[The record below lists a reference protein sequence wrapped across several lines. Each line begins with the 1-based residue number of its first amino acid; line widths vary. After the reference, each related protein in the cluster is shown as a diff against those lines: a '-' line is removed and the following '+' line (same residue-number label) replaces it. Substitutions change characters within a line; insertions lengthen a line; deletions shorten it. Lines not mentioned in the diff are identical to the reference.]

1 MNAEDFR
8 AACGNFD
15 ISRCSSLLESLSAED
30 AELIPQIIEEN
41 VRESG
46 CLIQPRPKKGSEH
59 VKRKFIEYCRNKIG
73 QDGDTELTAK
83 FEKHLNEAEI
93 LQSGYH
99 EILKSLKN
107 SEAGK
112 LTPAQQVWSSL
123 ERAVSEIKVL
133 ESQLE
138 QTAASHQGFV
148 DPVRA
153 KVKRENSSDIDPD
166 SVVNTVTNVLGST
179 ILMLAYENGWI
190 KSQQL
195 RLPDR
200 QSVSEQMRFQAGT
213 TAYLGM
219 LWRGLKHSD
228 DRLRYFG
235 GTVTRRKVEAIDEN
249 KKSHSVEALVFESSL
264 QVAEIEEIAH
274 ERLLRA
280 QFGFFTE
287 LEYESNSSEKVSGA
301 ESGVPL
307 PPSGFISSDELLA
320 FITLG
325 DLFCY
330 PVESETLIYNGLA
343 LKHWLRG
350 YAVVKEKF
358 AHKNGSPLFELRSF
372 DSLELEELLTRFGL
386 SSDQA
391 TAFVNAL
398 IFTPSRNDLFNT
410 PFLRCHGTELHFYA
424 PAYMAANLTEII
436 VSRLAAEGVQ
446 FQTKGKLFETKIL
459 NLLNL
464 HGRNAKGFKYS
475 LGGQE
480 FDCDA
485 AFVWD
490 DTLFVFECKNYGL
503 SGLNIT
509 SSYRFLQ
516 KMQSAAGQV
525 KRICRQLN
533 ENPEIVRGH
542 LGGDVSWS
550 KTVPCVINA
559 MPWAA
564 GKLAEV
570 YFYDSSALTKFFDEG
585 FIAVVTPIKLRD
597 NVIVQRRHKIS
608 MWDEEK
614 PTAKDFLR
622 QLEDPIQ
629 VRSLE
634 DEWEVDAPLAMFSEK
649 LGFVSPFLRRKTPN
663 IERSLKAFGMNDH
676 EIAELLKDFAEM
688 HIEAQSVKAKT
699 QNKK

>member
-1 MNAEDFR
+1 MNADDFR

-15 ISRCSSLLESLSAED
+15 ISRCSSLLESVSAED
-30 AELIPQIIEEN
+30 AQLIPQIIEEH

-46 CLIQPRPKKGSEH
+46 CLTQPRPKKGCEQ
-59 VKRKFIEYCRNKIG
+59 VKREFIDYCRNEIG
-73 QDGDTELTAK
+73 KGDDTELIAK
-83 FEKHLNEAEI
+83 FEKHVNEAEI

-99 EILKSLKN
+99 EILRSLKN

-112 LTPAQQVWSSL
+112 LTPAQQVWASL
-123 ERAVSEIKVL
+123 ERAIREIKIL
-133 ESQLE
+133 ESQLD

-166 SVVNTVTNVLGST
+166 FVVNTVTNVLGST

-190 KSQQL
+190 KNDQL

-200 QSVSEQMRFQAGT
+200 QSVNEQMRFQVGT

-219 LWRGLKHSD
+219 LWRGLKQSD

-235 GTVTRRKVEAIDEN
+235 GTVTKTIVEAIDEN
-249 KKSHSVEALVFESSL
+249 KNSHSVEALIFDSPL
-264 QVAEIEEIAH
+264 QVAKIEEIAH

-280 QFGFFTE
+280 QFGYFTE
-287 LEYESNSSEKVSGA
+287 LEYKCNSSEKVSGA

-307 PPSGFISSDELLA
+307 PPSGYISSDELLA

-330 PVESETLIYNGLA
+330 PVESEMPTYNGLA

-358 AHKNGSPLFELRSF
+358 AHKNGSPVFELRSF
-372 DSLELEELLTRFGL
+372 NSLDLEELLTRFGL
-386 SSDQA
+386 SPDQA
-391 TAFVNAL
+391 TAFITAL

-410 PFLRCHGTELHFYA
+410 PFLRGQGSELHFFA

-436 VSRLAAEGVQ
+436 VSRLAAGGVQ
-446 FQTKGKLFETKIL
+446 FQTKGKLFESK
-459 NLLNL
+459 LLKL
-464 HGRNAKGFKYS
+464 LHHHGRNAIGFKYS

-525 KRICRQLN
+525 KRISRQLN

-542 LGGDVSWS
+542 LGNDVSWS

-585 FIAVVTPIKLRD
+585 FVAVVMPIKLRD

-614 PTAKDFLR
+614 PTAEDFLR
-622 QLEDPIQ
+622 QLEYPIQ

-649 LGFVSPFLRRKTPN
+649 LGFVSPFLRRKEPN
-663 IERSLKAFGMNDH
+663 IERSMKAFGMKDH
-676 EIAELLKDFAEM
+676 EIAELLKDFEDM
-688 HIEAQSVKAKT
+688 HKEAQSVKAKT